1 MEKILVVD
9 DDPSI
14 LKVIRMRLEAQGY
27 KVTTATG
34 AQKAIDLAA
43 VNTFDVALL
52 DLKLNGHDG
61 IELMEKLRQI
71 NPKMQVIILTAY
83 GTIKSAVAA
92 MKKGAFSYLT
102 KPFDHE
108 ELLLQTQN
116 CLERSRLTKEV
127 KNLKKIVKQRYG
139 FENIITKSEKME
151 KVLDQVAQAAESD
164 ANVYIEGES
173 GTGKELIARTLHL
186 ASSRKAGPFVAINCA
201 AIPESLLESE
211 LFGYQ
216 KGAFTDA
223 TRYKKG
229 LFMQANR
236 GTFFLD
242 EISEM
247 ALSMQV
253 KFLRVLQEKEFY
265 PVGAQETVRVDTR
278 FVASSNKTLETE
290 VQKGRF
296 REDLFYRIHVIAIQL
311 PPLRWRK
318 DDIPLLANYFLNKYA
333 RETQKEITGF
343 TPSALQKL
351 MLHDWPGNVR
361 ELENTVECAVAL
373 ATQNVISETSIL
385 PDKDAAKGGLQ
396 SLKDAKQNFEK
407 NYLIQLIELTGGN
420 VSQAAKLAGKYRA
433 DLYDLLKKYGIK
445 AADYRKS
452 AH

>member
-27 KVTTATG
+27 HVVTAID

-43 VNTFDVALL
+43 ENTFDMALL
-52 DLKLNGHDG
+52 DLKLNGKDG
-61 IELMEKLRQI
+61 IELMADLHQL
-71 NPKMQVIILTAY
+71 NPEMPVIILTAY

-92 MKKGAFSYLT
+92 MKKGAYSYLT

-108 ELLLQTQN
+108 ELLLQTLN

-127 KNLKKIVKQRYG
+127 KNLKKIVKERYG
-139 FENIITKSEKME
+139 FENIITKSNIMT

-173 GTGKELIARTLHL
+173 GTGKELIA
-186 ASSRKAGPFVAINCA
+186 INCA
-201 AIPESLLESE
+201 AIPETLLESE

-223 TRYKKG
+223 ANHKKG
-229 LFMQANR
+229 LFLQADQ

-247 ALSMQV
+247 VLAMQA

-265 PVGAQETVRVDTR
+265 PVGAQKTIKVDTR
-278 FVASSNKTLETE
+278 FIASSNKNLEAE
-290 VQKGRF
+290 VQKGLF
-296 REDLFYRIHVIAIQL
+296 REDLFYRIHVIVIQL
-311 PPLRWRK
+311 PPLRHRK

-333 RETQKEITGF
+333 RQTQKDITGF
-343 TPSALQKL
+343 SPSALQKL

-373 ATQNVISETSIL
+373 ATQNVISQTLVL
-385 PDKDAAKGGLQ
+385 PGQDSAQGGLQ
-396 SLKDAKQNFEK
+396 SLKDAKKNFEK
-407 NYLIQLIELTGGN
+407 KYLIQLIELTGGN

-433 DLYDLLKKYGIK
+433 DLYNLLKKYGIK
-445 AADYRKS
+445 AADYRKTE
-452 AH
+452 

>member
-27 KVTTATG
+27 QVVTAID
-34 AQKAIDLAA
+34 AQKAIDLATE
-43 VNTFDVALL
+43 NMFDLALL
-52 DLKLNGHDG
+52 DLKLNGKDG
-61 IELMEKLRQI
+61 IQLMGELHQL
-71 NPKMQVIILTAY
+71 NPEIPVIILTAY

-92 MKKGAFSYLT
+92 MKKGAYSYLT

-108 ELLLQTQN
+108 ELLLQAQN
-116 CLERSRLTKEV
+116 CLERSRLTQEV
-127 KNLKKIVKQRYG
+127 KNLKKIVKERYG

-151 KVLDQVAQAAESD
+151 AVLDQVAHAAESD
-164 ANVYIEGES
+164 ANVFIEGES

-186 ASSRKAGPFVAINCA
+186 ASSRKDGPFVAINCA
-201 AIPESLLESE
+201 AIPETLLESE
-211 LFGYQ
+211 LFGHQ

-223 TRYKKG
+223 ARNKKG
-229 LFMQANR
+229 LFLQADR

-247 ALSMQV
+247 ALSMQA

-265 PVGAQETVRVDTR
+265 PVGAQQTIRVDTR
-278 FVASSNKTLETE
+278 FIASSNRNLEAE
-290 VQKGRF
+290 VKKGAF
-296 REDLFYRIHVIAIQL
+296 REDLFYRIHVIVIQL
-311 PPLRWRK
+311 PPLRRRK

-333 RETQKEITGF
+333 RETQKDIAGF
-343 TPSALQKL
+343 APSALQKL

-373 ATQNVISETSIL
+373 ASQNILSEDAIL
-385 PDKDAAKGGLQ
+385 PDHNAAEGDLQ
-396 SLKDAKQNFEK
+396 SLKDAKENFEK
-407 NYLIQLIELTGGN
+407 NYLIQLIEITGGN

-433 DLYDLLKKYGIK
+433 DLYQLLKKYDIK
-445 AADYRKS
+445 AADYRRPP
-452 AH
+452 H